1 MFINKR
7 KHIHCMV
14 KELRK
19 PFNIRF
25 TDSELERIEAVA
37 KASGESVSGYIRR
50 QILTI
55 VNEEESQND

>member
-1 MFINKR
+1 
-7 KHIHCMV
+7 MV